1 MLYNIIKYSII
12 FRAKEGVYNMSKKS
26 RNKADNTMLWM
37 LAIILIVCFLVIGFL
52 FYKYFYSGISTTK
65 YGNRLE
71 GIEKYPLSKTLADD
85 VSDIYKD
92 EKSVNYAKVDVQGKI
107 VYVLIDFKESIK
119 VDTAKTLAIKALDKI
134 GEENLTFYEIH
145 FILTYSGEAENSNF
159 PVFGM
164 KNSNNTK
171 VVW

>member
-1 MLYNIIKYSII
+1 
-12 FRAKEGVYNMSKKS
+12 MSKKKAS
-26 RNKADNTMLWM
+26 KADNTMLWM

-71 GIEKYPLSKTLADD
+71 GIEKYPLSETLNDD
-85 VSDIYKD
+85 VAGIYAN
-92 EKSVNYAKVDVQGKI
+92 EKSVNYAKIDVQGKI
-107 VYVLIDFKESIK
+107 VYVLIDFKEAIK
-119 VDTAKTLAIKALDKI
+119 ADTAKTLAIKSLEKI
-134 GEENLTFYEIH
+134 GEENLTFYEVH
-145 FILTYSGEAENSNF
+145 FILTYSGEGESVF
-159 PVFGM
+159 PIFGM